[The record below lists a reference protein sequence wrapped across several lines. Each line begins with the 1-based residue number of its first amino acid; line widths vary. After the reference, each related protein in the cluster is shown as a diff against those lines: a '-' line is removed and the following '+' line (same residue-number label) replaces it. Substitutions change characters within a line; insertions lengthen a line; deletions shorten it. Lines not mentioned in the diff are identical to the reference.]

1 MGEFILNL
9 LPLKEN
15 EKDWF
20 EDAAPG
26 AVHVYAGRYT
36 VRQEDLEQAT
46 VIIGWPL
53 RRDVRKAK
61 NLRWL
66 HTMWSGADE
75 YLKRPMPVRSSLL
88 LSSSRGANS
97 QAVADY
103 MLTSMLALFYR
114 LELYRDHQ
122 RAHEWVDEGEIKTV
136 PASEILVAG
145 AGNVGRRFARL
156 CRALGAKKIVGIKRS
171 LGEELPEFDELHSM
185 DYLDKALETADVVAL
200 TLPHSKET
208 EGIINAARIARMK
221 QDAVLLSCG
230 RGSAVDENALVE
242 ALRSGKLF
250 GAGMDVMQQEPLPEE
265 SPLWDIPNLILTP
278 HIAGG
283 IRSEDTRRRCIEICR
298 ENLRRYAGGLPL
310 RNQIPVPLHNDEEEL
325 AMSDDFERV

>member
-145 AGNVGRRFARL
+145 AGNVGRRMSKRRVKNIPRWKTARQAVL
-156 CRALGAKKIVGIKRS
+156 RR
-171 LGEELPEFDELHSM
+171 
-185 DYLDKALETADVVAL
+185 
-200 TLPHSKET
+200 
-208 EGIINAARIARMK
+208 GIILVFQSPIGAIFSRYIRRKRM
-221 QDAVLLSCG
+221 V
-230 RGSAVDENALVE
+230 
-242 ALRSGKLF
+242 
-250 GAGMDVMQQEPLPEE
+250 
-265 SPLWDIPNLILTP
+265 
-278 HIAGG
+278 
-283 IRSEDTRRRCIEICR
+283 
-298 ENLRRYAGGLPL
+298 
-310 RNQIPVPLHNDEEEL
+310 
-325 AMSDDFERV
+325 ERVMEMSSAITQEYHTVWRPHRCANSHASGRMQRSWRQTELIRL